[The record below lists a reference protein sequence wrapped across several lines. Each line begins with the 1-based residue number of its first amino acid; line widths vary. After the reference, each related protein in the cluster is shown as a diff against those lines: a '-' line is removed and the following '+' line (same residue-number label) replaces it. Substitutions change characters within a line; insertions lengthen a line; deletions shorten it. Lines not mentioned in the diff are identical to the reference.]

1 VKWGEKMK
9 FIVAI
14 IVLYLLITFLNWFT
28 KYFTGDGKGKR
39 QGDERQKKIFREATT
54 SSWQAIIFYA
64 LIQLIMPSVTEFI
77 LNLRSNHTS
86 IYFVKNGGDIL
97 LVGLLGYIIG
107 YLNSYFRNT

>member
-1 VKWGEKMK
+1 MK

-14 IVLYLLITFLNWFT
+14 ILLYLVITFLNWST
-28 KYFTGDGKGKR
+28 KHFSGDGKGKR
-39 QGDERQKKIFREATT
+39 QGDERQKKIFRDATT
-54 SSWQAIIFYA
+54 SSWQAIIFYS
-64 LIQLIMPSVTEFI
+64 LIQLINPSVLDII

-86 IYFVKNGGDIL
+86 INILNNGGDIL